1 MDIDPFLKNVNAYV
15 LNPAIELLI
24 GVAVVMFI
32 WGVVE
37 FVWKSDD
44 EEHRQSGA
52 QHILWGLIGLA
63 IMVSAI
69 AIKGFIQNT
78 VGGF

>member
-1 MDIDPFLKNVNAYV
+1 MDIDPFLAKLNTYV
-15 LNPAIELLI
+15 LNPAITLVMGIALI
-24 GVAVVMFI
+24 IFI
-32 WGVVE
+32 WGVAE

-69 AIKGFIQNT
+69 AIKSFIQNT
-78 VGGF
+78 VSGI